1 MGTAV
6 ISLLVV
12 LTVAAA
18 ESANLVRDAP
28 DARPTLRV
36 DSTYA
41 GYAADVLTDGRWV
54 ELGKEITQD
63 YGSRDRLGNSGNS
76 WVSAAV
82 EGVEHWVRLDWP
94 RAVELN
100 QVSIWWTQPPWYP
113 KAFRVEFFRD
123 GAWIPATSAG
133 DWWVPT
139 QQHSTATFP
148 AVTTASLRVVQ
159 HPGGGPD
166 RGFLAVQEVAVFHQP
181 QAAGGLLGA
190 RPLVP
195 EELQTLTP
203 ARLERNLAR
212 LHVDQPGA
220 DEALVWTAAGATGP
234 QPRLQDGDVKA
245 SVALPDGVLPGVAWP
260 IQHVLDGGA
269 VFFSEGPPKEGSLVV
284 EIHDGE
290 RWAPLHTGLQVA
302 ADATRRCLA
311 FTCEPVATT
320 GVRFQLAAGWPT
332 VTEIELYRYLPA
344 RPDVWPERLVTG
356 NRFERELLAG
366 GREPSFAGLSTAALS
381 MVPTY
386 ALLGLKDAPRE
397 IGVTWDGTVVSQW
410 PIRFSFGVRPQSLAA
425 CRDTVMRTLVDDW
438 RPGVVVQGQLRDLR
452 VTQTAFVSFAGP
464 NRTKPALFVQIEL
477 ANLGSSTLETA
488 VHARVDAWASELKF
502 VDGALTAKG
511 RAVLVVGEGWSLGES
526 GRIVRTL
533 KLPPGGK
540 QTEKLVQPCD
550 EVAEIRELA
559 AYRQTDWAAALSEFR
574 RYWDE
579 MLAPAA
585 AIEVP
590 EAHVVNMVRAVLTQL
605 MINADGDI
613 VPYGSDPSWYS
624 GRLYGVEEGY
634 AMMALAQAGFLN
646 DAQRYMDGTYLTPQ
660 FLVKVPEYKKY
671 EDRHQQYRNGLQ
683 PHYAVS
689 AYRLSRDRTWIE
701 RHLPL
706 LRQCAEWTLAERR
719 KTMVLENGERPLHYG
734 LLPKWSYG
742 GDISELQC
750 YALYANFA
758 CWKGLVDTA
767 WLLQELGDLKA
778 AERYRADAD
787 DYWQSIERAV
797 EGNYRR
803 EHQPP
808 FLPLQLYADQPVGD
822 DYDQLFAGT
831 LLHLH
836 AWDPAGRQIRY
847 VTDFLEQDNRT
858 FCLLPRFRRDV
869 GAGGLDGLYGLG
881 YILTKLQQ
889 DRIDEFLLGF
899 YGYLAF
905 NLERSTFAARETNL
919 IYASDLHL
927 RSRYKVPEMSDPVP
941 CSAAVAVQLL
951 RHMLVTETR
960 PAPDQPADGLRLL
973 AGAPRAW
980 LADGRTIRLQR
991 LPTEFGMVS
1000 LEVVSSAA
1008 QGRIEASIEPPKRNP
1023 CNAVQLRLRDPQ
1035 GRRLVRVRVN
1045 GRPLSEFDADRDL
1058 IRLPPGSGE
1067 YRVVAEFAEPSADR

>member
-1 MGTAV
+1 
-6 ISLLVV
+6 
-12 LTVAAA
+12 
-18 ESANLVRDAP
+18 
-28 DARPTLRV
+28 
-36 DSTYA
+36 
-41 GYAADVLTDGRWV
+41 
-54 ELGKEITQD
+54 
-63 YGSRDRLGNSGNS
+63 
-76 WVSAAV
+76 
-82 EGVEHWVRLDWP
+82 
-94 RAVELN
+94 
-100 QVSIWWTQPPWYP
+100 
-113 KAFRVEFFRD
+113 
-123 GAWIPATSAG
+123 
-133 DWWVPT
+133 
-139 QQHSTATFP
+139 
-148 AVTTASLRVVQ
+148 
-159 HPGGGPD
+159 
-166 RGFLAVQEVAVFHQP
+166 
-181 QAAGGLLGA
+181 
-190 RPLVP
+190 
-195 EELQTLTP
+195 
-203 ARLERNLAR
+203 
-212 LHVDQPGA
+212 
-220 DEALVWTAAGATGP
+220 
-234 QPRLQDGDVKA
+234 
-245 SVALPDGVLPGVAWP
+245 
-260 IQHVLDGGA
+260 
-269 VFFSEGPPKEGSLVV
+269 
-284 EIHDGE
+284 
-290 RWAPLHTGLQVA
+290 
-302 ADATRRCLA
+302 
-311 FTCEPVATT
+311 
-320 GVRFQLAAGWPT
+320 
-332 VTEIELYRYLPA
+332 
-344 RPDVWPERLVTG
+344 
-356 NRFERELLAG
+356 
-366 GREPSFAGLSTAALS
+366 
-381 MVPTY
+381 
-386 ALLGLKDAPRE
+386 
-397 IGVTWDGTVVSQW
+397 
-410 PIRFSFGVRPQSLAA
+410 
-425 CRDTVMRTLVDDW
+425 
-438 RPGVVVQGQLRDLR
+438 
-452 VTQTAFVSFAGP
+452 
-464 NRTKPALFVQIEL
+464 
-477 ANLGSSTLETA
+477 
-488 VHARVDAWASELKF
+488 
-502 VDGALTAKG
+502 
-511 RAVLVVGEGWSLGES
+511 
-526 GRIVRTL
+526 
-533 KLPPGGK
+533 
-540 QTEKLVQPCD
+540 LVQPCD